1 MWIEI
6 LLGVGLLVLYIYRY
20 VTKSFDEF
28 KKKGI
33 PYIEGSF
40 PFGSKNAKAA
50 ILGERNFMDIEKF
63 EAYNDFKDPELQRR
77 FYEDFGGGL
86 LMLDP

>member
-33 PYIEGSF
+33 PYIEGRF
-40 PFGSKNAKAA
+40 ATMIFEGFGEVLSKEFIIGWEPLSN
-50 ILGERNFMDIEKF
+50 IHYTRPGTCINHSLH
-63 EAYNDFKDPELQRR
+63 
-77 FYEDFGGGL
+77 
-86 LMLDP
+86 